1 MSTDILNEGALIG
14 QRYRVGALIASGG
27 MARVYSALDTR
38 LERKVAIK
46 VIRNHLAEDP
56 SYVAKFI
63 SEAKL
68 AARVS
73 HPNLVNVYDQGSH
86 NGAEY
91 LVMELIEGVTLRKV
105 LEDFGSLTPLRALDV
120 TAAVLAGLSAA
131 HAAGIIHRDV
141 KPENVLL
148 SNDGKVKLSDFGL
161 ARPTANRTEASDL
174 VGTVAYIAPELVK
187 GGLVDHRS
195 DIYSTGVMLFE
206 LLTGGQPFVGDESIQ
221 VAYQHANDSVP
232 KPSSRKAS
240 IPESVDALV
249 LKACASQPVE
259 RFDSAS
265 AMLEAL
271 RKVTGSLRG
280 KPATENQT
288 EVIDSNATRVIDNR
302 TDVIANETELISRPD
317 ALEIEEP
324 LALATKRRFAPWL
337 ALTVLALLIGGFT
350 GWWFGS
356 GPGAFKVVPELSGR
370 SYEAA
375 VLALEPL
382 DVEVA
387 KEFEFSNTV
396 AEGLVTKTDPGSGG
410 LVAPG
415 GTVHVYVSQGVKK
428 TAVPNLKGKN
438 LAEATALIYSSG
450 FAIGKTDSWF
460 NTAPALTIYD
470 YTGADGT
477 AIEEGAKIDLKI
489 SLGPIPA
496 IANLDVATAT
506 TLLGA
511 VGLSI
516 DKQSEAYSDAVA
528 KGKIISF
535 APQGTEV
542 GSGGKIDVVVSKGTD
557 KVVMPKVVGE
567 TISAAQALLQSLG
580 LNVKVDTNVLTKNWG
595 IAKVKKVSVAP
606 GVTLRIGDSV
616 TIVSR

>member
-14 QRYRVGALIASGG
+14 ERYRVGALIASGG
-27 MARVYSALDTR
+27 MARVYSAEDTR

-46 VIRNHLAEDP
+46 VIRNHLAEDAT
-56 SYVAKFI
+56 YVAKFI

-73 HPNLVNVYDQGSH
+73 HPNLVNVYDQGTFQ
-86 NGAEY
+86 GAEY

-131 HAAGIIHRDV
+131 HSAGIIHRDV

-161 ARPTANRTEASDL
+161 ARPTANRTEAADL
-174 VGTVAYIAPELVK
+174 VGTVAYIAPELIT
-187 GGLVDHRS
+187 GGDVDQRS

-206 LLTGGQPFVGDESIQ
+206 LLTGTQPFVGSESIQ
-221 VAYQHANDSVP
+221 VAYQHANETVP
-232 KPSSRKAS
+232 APSTRKSS

-249 LKACASQPVE
+249 LRATAPKAAN
-259 RFDSAS
+259 RFETAS
-265 AMLEAL
+265 AMLDAL
-271 RKVTGSLRG
+271 RRVTGALRG
-280 KPATENQT
+280 SPAKNAGT
-288 EVIDSNATRVIDNR
+288 EVIDANSTRVIANQ
-302 TDVIANETELISRPD
+302 TDVIANETELISRPE
-317 ALEIEEP
+317 AQEIEEP
-324 LALATKRRFAPWL
+324 LALATKRRLAPWIL
-337 ALTVLALLIGGFT
+337 MTVLALLLGGFT

-387 KEFEFSNTV
+387 KEFEFSSTV

-415 GTVHVYVSQGVKK
+415 GLVHVYVSQGVKK
-428 TAVPNLKGKN
+428 LAVPNLKGKN
-438 LAEATALIYSSG
+438 LAEATALLYANG

-460 NTAPALTIYD
+460 NTSPALTVYA
-470 YTGADGT
+470 YTGSDGT
-477 AIEEGAKIDLKI
+477 AQEDGAKIDLKI

-496 IANLDVATAT
+496 VANLDVASAK

-511 VGLSI
+511 VGLTI
-516 DKQSEAYSDAVA
+516 DKQSQAYSDTVD

-535 APQGTEV
+535 APQGAEL

-567 TISAAQALLQSLG
+567 TISAAQNLLTSLG
-580 LNVKVDTNVLTKNWG
+580 LDVRVDTNVLTKNWG
-595 IAKVKKVSVAP
+595 IAKVKKVSIAP
-606 GVTLRIGDSV
+606 GVTLRIGDIV
-616 TIVSR
+616 TIISR